1 MNSCQPSTPHPPCWH
16 YEYGSATA
24 LFVLPR
30 ESRARLFSAAN
41 GDAADAL
48 AATAGD
54 VASLEFSKRS
64 GTGEGARAE
73 DTPVDEN
80 GVRDLLQV
88 SWNCCV
94 CAHAETALV
103 LLKAVTSVF
112 SARESLVFWL

>member
-1 MNSCQPSTPHPPCWH
+1 MDSCQPSTRQPPCWH

-41 GDAADAL
+41 GEASDPL
-48 AATAGD
+48 QGTAGG
-54 VASLEFSKRS
+54 VASLEKSKRI
-64 GTGEGARAE
+64 GKGEGARVE

-88 SWNCCV
+88 IGKRRVRTLKLSLG
-94 CAHAETALV
+94 AL
-103 LLKAVTSVF
+103 
-112 SARESLVFWL
+112 

>member
-1 MNSCQPSTPHPPCWH
+1 MNSCQPSTPQPPCWH

-41 GDAADAL
+41 GDASDPME
-48 AATAGD
+48 ATAGG
-54 VASLEFSKRS
+54 VASLENSKRM
-64 GTGEGARAE
+64 GRGEEARAE

-88 SWNCCV
+88 SRKCCV
-94 CAHAETALV
+94 RTLKLFLGAL
-103 LLKAVTSVF
+103 
-112 SARESLVFWL
+112 

>member
-41 GDAADAL
+41 GEASDPL
-48 AATAGD
+48 EATAGS
-54 VASLEFSKRS
+54 VASLEISKRV
-64 GTGEGARAE
+64 GRVEGARAE
-73 DTPVDEN
+73 DTPIDEN

-88 SWNCCV
+88 SGNCCV
-94 CAHAETALV
+94 NTRKLTLGAIIKQVRAY
-103 LLKAVTSVF
+103 F
-112 SARESLVFWL
+112 RRWNR